1 MSYDLMVF
9 EKTAA
14 PKSKKEF
21 MEWYDKQTEWEEEHN
36 YDDPVVS
43 SDDLKNWFKD
53 MITKFP
59 QMNGPYAPGD
69 DELDNMEN
77 DSYVTDYSV
86 GKEVIYAAFAWSL
99 AEEALETMKELAIK
113 HHVGFFNVSSSN
125 GEIIFPNGEILK

>member
-43 SDDLKNWFKD
+43 SADLRNWFMD

-59 QMNGPYAPGD
+59 QMNGPYAPSD
-69 DELDNMEN
+69 DEVDNMEN

-99 AEEALETMKELAIK
+99 AEEAFETMKKLAIK